1 MLFRSGGVIFI
12 DLRDREGLVQVVCDP
27 DNPVT
32 FGTAEKLRSE
42 FVVRVTG
49 LVRERPAGTTNA
61 NLVSGEIEVLA
72 REIAGQVGPSAKS
85 AGRQVYVAPNTP
97 PSPFNQG
104 FHGMLVE
111 ALVNEGVSVA
121 AAPAGAL
128 TLTYNVQVVQH
139 AAQRAGFA
147 GPASDPPTASEAIVS
162 AQIVDAGRVAFRT
175 NRVFYVN

>member
-1 MLFRSGGVIFI
+1 MLFRS
-12 DLRDREGLVQVVCDP
+12 
-27 DNPVT
+27 
-32 FGTAEKLRSE
+32 
-42 FVVRVTG
+42 
-49 LVRERPAGTTNA
+49 
-61 NLVSGEIEVLA
+61 
-72 REIAGQVGPSAKS
+72 EIAGQVGPSAKS

-175 NRVFYVN
+175 NRVFYVNSEDALAQYPSGRPMIATTARPVRVTQ